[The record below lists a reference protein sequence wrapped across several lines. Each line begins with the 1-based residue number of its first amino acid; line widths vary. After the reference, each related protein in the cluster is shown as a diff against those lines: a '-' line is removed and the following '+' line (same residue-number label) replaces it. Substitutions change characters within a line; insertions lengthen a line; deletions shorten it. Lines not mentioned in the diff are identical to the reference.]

1 MYDLVSKIP
10 DGLNE
15 LKRLLETYIYNQG
28 MEAIEKCCEA
38 AINVRQNFFYLISFR
53 LLSANLNR
61 LKVTLCS
68 EDFIAEVSN

>member
-1 MYDLVSKIP
+1 MHFPILINLYYIIINHCYLCQDLARMYDLVSKIP

-38 AINVRQNFFYLISFR
+38 AINVRQNL
-53 LLSANLNR
+53 
-61 LKVTLCS
+61 
-68 EDFIAEVSN
+68 FI